1 MLNKFPK
8 FQRFQVEKIFKDLD
22 SKEKQFIENY
32 VQYRKARGLVSEDK
46 LADCKRRVLQII
58 FILGKDYYKFDLK
71 KLRDLLGLINT
82 SDLKNTTK
90 NDIKV
95 DLKNF
100 LKYKFPDWSLRFAN
114 LEDIKTQQHSVNGE
128 KLNPSSMIKK
138 AEIEKLVKH
147 ETKTYWKS
155 FLLVQYEAGLR
166 TGEVRNLKWSDI
178 KFNVDEDISELS
190 IYATKT
196 KKARSVFVKEATFYL
211 KKLKEE
217 QENTE
222 KKGIYVFHSIHNLN
236 QPIDKSSVS
245 CWFSSL
251 TQRTLGRKCWNYL
264 LRHSRGTELYQLS
277 REGKISR
284 DTAKDF
290 MGHSKD
296 MSYFYEH
303 LDSKKIKEML
313 KDQIYKLED
322 LPPEKK
328 AELEKQIEEQR
339 KQVTSL
345 QEEMKGVDKIKEQN
359 KKLQDVQ
366 TEMQKEF
373 EKTKK
378 KLKIMTKRDD
388 MATQFV
394 ERILDGRPKL
404 KKMIEEDLERE
415 RLERLEK
422 RNRNKTSKK

>member
-1 MLNKFPK
+1 MLNKFPV
-8 FQRFQVEKIFKDLD
+8 FRRFQVEEIFKDLD
-22 SKEKQFIENY
+22 SKERKFIEDY

-58 FILGKDYYKFDLK
+58 FILGKDYYHFDLK
-71 KLRDLLGLINT
+71 KLRDLLALINT

-100 LKYKFPDWSLRFAN
+100 LRYKFPDWSLRFSN

-147 ETKTYWKS
+147 ETKTYWKA

-178 KFNVDEDISELS
+178 KFNVDGDISELS

-196 KKARSVFVKEATFYL
+196 KKARSVFVKESTFYL

-217 QENTE
+217 QENVE
-222 KKGIYVFHSIHNLN
+222 KKGIFVFHGKFDINK
-236 QPIDKSSVS
+236 PIDKSSVS
-245 CWFSSL
+245 CWFGSL
-251 TQRTLGRKCWNYL
+251 TQKTLGRKCWNYL

-328 AELEKQIEEQR
+328 AELEKQLEEQS
-339 KQVTSL
+339 KIVMSL
-345 QEEMKGVDKIKEQN
+345 QNAQKEMQNELEETKKDLKKEAKENRVADEFVANIFRNRPEILRAIEKGIEQEKLKKQN
-359 KKLQDVQ
+359 KK
-366 TEMQKEF
+366 
-373 EKTKK
+373 
-378 KLKIMTKRDD
+378 
-388 MATQFV
+388 
-394 ERILDGRPKL
+394 
-404 KKMIEEDLERE
+404 
-415 RLERLEK
+415 
-422 RNRNKTSKK
+422 S